1 MTNYRKVEAQFHREP
16 PREKACFVRA
26 FLPEL
31 MKTKYEVPQR
41 VFEASLAMWYHSKNI
56 PLVKSE
62 MDAIRRKFRNPMVY
76 C

>member
-1 MTNYRKVEAQFHREP
+1 LTNYRKVEAQFHREP

-31 MKTKYEVPQR
+31 IKTKYEVPQR